1 MDKIVIRGARQ
12 HNLKNISLE
21 IPRGKLVVVTGL
33 SGSGKSSLAF
43 DTLYAEG
50 QRRYVESLSA
60 YARQFLEMMDK
71 PDVDSIE
78 GLSPAIAIEQRNP
91 SRNPRSTVA
100 TSTEIYDYLRLL
112 FARAGTPHCP
122 KCGKRVKKQSRQSII
137 LETLRRYHG
146 QSVSVYAP
154 IIRGRQGAY
163 DELFR
168 RLKREGFVKVR
179 CDGKTADLDKIPAL
193 SRYQKHDID
202 LFVDKVKASDEDRE
216 RLSDSVEIALKQA
229 QGLVR
234 VEPTRAPKSGI
245 LMSEHHACPDCGL
258 SLPEMEPRLFSFNSP
273 YGACAECDGLGVKNE
288 IDLDLVIP
296 NPALSIEEGAIAAWS
311 DPVTTRT
318 NRWKR
323 SWSGYY
329 TEILEQICRQ
339 HAINPRAPWRDI
351 SPKHRDIILNG
362 GGVYRPHWAKNDQNF
377 EGVLRN
383 LERRISET
391 ESAFVKEAIAERFMR
406 KKICPKCRG
415 ARLKPEPLAVRIS
428 GKNITEITRLSVG
441 KAAEFFSDP
450 ELGKTEKTIARPV
463 LKEIQARLTFLN
475 NVGLNYLTLDRASET
490 LAGGEAQ
497 RINLATQ
504 IGSGLT
510 GVLYVLD
517 EPSIGLHPR
526 DNARL
531 LSTLETLRGLGNTLV
546 VVEHDEETMRRAD
559 WIVDIGP
566 GAGAHGGRIVA
577 QGPLKAILASPES
590 QTGAYLRGETSISK
604 PTEMRKPT
612 GRLQIIGAKQFN
624 LKDIDVEIPLGLF
637 VSVTGVSGSGKS
649 TLVHEIIYKALA
661 AKLNGTK
668 DAPGLH
674 KGMRGAELLDKV
686 IVVDQSPIG
695 RTPRSNP
702 ATYTG
707 LWSPI
712 RDLFAMLP
720 QSKARGYKPGRFS
733 FNVKG
738 GRCENCSGDGTLCI
752 SMQFLP
758 DIYVICEE
766 CGGKRFNEETL
777 SMRYKGKNIAE
788 VLSMSV
794 EESLLFFSAHQAL
807 ARTLKTLSDV
817 GLGYVSL
824 GQSATTL
831 SGGEAQRVKLA
842 AELCRRDTGKTLY
855 ILDEPTT
862 GLHFADVAK
871 LLDVLHRL
879 VSAGNT
885 VLVIEHNMDV
895 IRTSDWIV
903 DLGPEGGDGGGRLV
917 AAGTPSDIAGNK
929 KSHTGRYLARELS
942 ARTRPLTQGAP
953 A

>member
-21 IPRGKLVVVTGL
+21 IPRGKMVVVTGL

-71 PDVDSIE
+71 PDVDSID

-112 FARAGTPHCP
+112 FARVGVPHCP
-122 KCGKRVKKQSRQSII
+122 ECGKRVRKQSQQSIVN
-137 LETLRRYHG
+137 EALRQYAG
-146 QSVSVYAP
+146 ESISIYAP
-154 IIRGRQGAY
+154 IIRSRQGTY
-163 DELFR
+163 EELFK
-168 RLKREGFVKVR
+168 RLKREGFARVR
-179 CDGKTADLDKIPAL
+179 VDGKTLELDKTPAL
-193 SRYQKHDID
+193 SRYQKHSID
-202 LFVDKVKASDEDRE
+202 LFVDKLKAEGDEKE
-216 RLSDSVEIALKQA
+216 RLADSVEIAVKQA

-234 VEPTRAPKSGI
+234 IEPSSSPSGGA
-245 LMSEHHACPDCGL
+245 LMSEHHACPDCGI
-258 SLPEMEPRLFSFNSP
+258 SLPELEPRLFSFNSP
-273 YGACAECDGLGVKNE
+273 YGACPGCGGLGIKSE
-288 IDLDLVIP
+288 IDMGLVVP
-296 NPALSIEEGAIAAWS
+296 DESLSIEEGAVAAWA

-329 TEILEQICRQ
+329 AEILEQICRQ
-339 HAINPRAPWRDI
+339 HGINPRAPWK
-351 SPKHRDIILNG
+351 SLPSKHKDVILHG
-362 GGVYRPHWAKNDQNF
+362 GGTYKPSWAKNDQEF
-377 EGVLRN
+377 EGVIRN

-391 ESAFVKEAIAERFMR
+391 ESEFVKESIAERFMR
-406 KKICPKCRG
+406 KKTCPACKG
-415 ARLKPEPLAVRIS
+415 ARLKPEPLAVKIS
-428 GKNITEITRLSVG
+428 GKNITELTALSVG
-441 KAAEFFSDP
+441 KSAEFFSGLS
-450 ELGKTEKTIARPV
+450 LGQSEKVIARPI
-463 LKEIQARLTFLN
+463 LKEIVSRLTFLN
-475 NVGLNYLTLDRASET
+475 SVGLNYLTLDRASET

-526 DNARL
+526 DNTRL
-531 LSTLETLRGLGNTLV
+531 IATLKTLRDLGNTLV
-546 VVEHDEETMRRAD
+546 IVEHDEETMRSAD
-559 WIVDIGP
+559 WIIDLGP
-566 GAGAHGGRIVA
+566 GAGAHGGRIMA
-577 QGPLKAILASPES
+577 QGPLSAIIAEPES
-590 QTGAYLRGETSISK
+590 KTGAYLRGEMSV
-604 PTEMRKPT
+604 PRAPEARKPK
-612 GRLQIIGAKQFN
+612 GWLKIIGAKQFN
-624 LKDIDVEIPLGLF
+624 LKDVNVSVPLGLF

-661 AKLNGTK
+661 ANLHGLK
-668 DAPGLH
+668 DAPGKH
-674 KGMRGAELLDKV
+674 KAIKGIENLDKV

-712 RDLFAMLP
+712 RELFAMLP
-720 QSKARGYKPGRFS
+720 QAKARGYKPGRFS

-738 GRCENCSGDGTLCI
+738 GRCEHCSGDGTLCI

-758 DIYVICEE
+758 DVYVVCEE

-777 SMRYKGKNIAE
+777 SIRYKGRSIAE
-788 VLSMSV
+788 VLALSV
-794 EESLLFFSAHQAL
+794 EESLEFFSAHPAIS
-807 ARTLKTLSDV
+807 RTLKTLQDV
-817 GLGYVSL
+817 GLGYIAL

-842 AELCRRDTGKTLY
+842 AELCRRDTGRTLY

-871 LLDVLHRL
+871 LLEVLHRL

-885 VLVIEHNMDV
+885 VLVIEHNIDV
-895 IRTSDWIV
+895 IRTSDWII

-917 AAGTPSDIAGNK
+917 AAGTPSQIAK
-929 KSHTGRYLARELS
+929 DSASYTGRYLAAAPRRHASAS
-942 ARTRPLTQGAP
+942 ARTA
-953 A
+953 AV

>member
-1 MDKIVIRGARQ
+1 MDKIIIRGARQ
-12 HNLKNISLE
+12 HNLKDISLE

-60 YARQFLEMMDK
+60 YARQFLEMMDN
-71 PDVDSIE
+71 PDVDSID

-112 FARAGTPHCP
+112 FARVGTPHCP
-122 KCGKRVKKQSRQSII
+122 KCGKRVRKQSQQSIVNEA
-137 LETLRRYHG
+137 LKQYAG
-146 QSVSVYAP
+146 QSISIYAP
-154 IIRGRQGAY
+154 IIRSRQGSY
-163 DELFR
+163 EELFR
-168 RLKREGFVKVR
+168 RLKREGFARVR
-179 CDGKTADLDKIPAL
+179 VDGKALELDKIPSL
-193 SRYQKHDID
+193 SRYQKHSID
-202 LFVDKVKASDEDRE
+202 LFVDKLKADPEEKE
-216 RLSDSVEIALKQA
+216 RLADSVEIAVKQA

-234 VEPTRAPKSGI
+234 IEPSAAPASGV
-245 LMSEHHACPDCGL
+245 LMSEHHSCPDCGI
-258 SLPEMEPRLFSFNSP
+258 SLPELEPRLFSFNSP
-273 YGACAECDGLGVKNE
+273 YGACPGCDGLGIKSE
-288 IDLDLVIP
+288 IDPDLVVP
-296 NPALSIEEGAIAAWS
+296 DPSLSIEEGALAAWA

-329 TEILEQICRQ
+329 TEILDQVCRQ
-339 HAINPRAPWRDI
+339 HGINARAPWK
-351 SPKHRDIILNG
+351 SLPPKHKDIILNG
-362 GGVYRPHWAKNDQNF
+362 GGTYKPSWAKNDQEF
-377 EGVLRN
+377 EGVIRN

-391 ESAFVKEAIAERFMR
+391 ESEFVKESIAERFMR
-406 KKICPKCRG
+406 KKTCPDCKG
-415 ARLKPEPLAVRIS
+415 ARLKPEPLAVRIA
-428 GKNITEITRLSVG
+428 GKNITELTALSVA
-441 KAAEFFSDP
+441 KAAEFFSGLT
-450 ELGKTEKTIARPV
+450 LGQSEKIISKPI
-463 LKEIQARLTFLN
+463 LKEISSRLNFLN
-475 NVGLNYLTLDRASET
+475 SVGLNYLTLDRASET

-526 DNARL
+526 DNTRL
-531 LSTLETLRGLGNTLV
+531 IATLKTLRDLGNTLV
-546 VVEHDEETMRRAD
+546 VVEHDEETMRSAD
-559 WIVDIGP
+559 WIIDLGP
-566 GAGAHGGRIVA
+566 GAGAHGGRIMA
-577 QGPLKAILASPES
+577 QGPIDAIVAEKES
-590 QTGAYLRGETSISK
+590 KTGAYLRGEMEV
-604 PTEMRKPT
+604 PRAPQARKPK
-612 GRLQIIGAKQFN
+612 GWLKVIGAKQFN
-624 LKDIDVEIPLGLF
+624 LKDITVNVPLGMF

-661 AKLNGTK
+661 SELHGLK
-668 DAPGLH
+668 DAPGKH
-674 KGMRGAELLDKV
+674 KAIKGIENLDKI

-712 RDLFAMLP
+712 REIFAMLP
-720 QSKARGYKPGRFS
+720 QAKARGYKPGRFS

-738 GRCENCSGDGTLCI
+738 GRCEHCSGDGTLCI

-758 DIYVICEE
+758 DVYVVCEE
-766 CGGKRFNEETL
+766 CGGKRFNDETL
-777 SMRYKGKNIAE
+777 SVRYKGKSIAE
-788 VLSMSV
+788 VLALSV
-794 EESLLFFSAHQAL
+794 EEALEFFSAHPAIS
-807 ARTLKTLSDV
+807 RTLKTLSDV
-817 GLGYVSL
+817 GLGYIAL

-842 AELCRRDTGKTLY
+842 AELCRRDTGRTLY

-871 LLDVLHRL
+871 LLEVLHRL

-895 IRTSDWIV
+895 VKTSDWII
-903 DLGPEGGDGGGRLV
+903 DLGPEGGDGGGELV
-917 AAGTPSDIAGNK
+917 ASGTPADIAKNPA
-929 KSHTGRYLARELS
+929 SHTGRYISGLGATASSHR
-942 ARTRPLTQGAP
+942 ATR
-953 A
+953 

>member
-71 PDVDSIE
+71 PDVDSID

-112 FARAGTPHCP
+112 FARVGVPHCP
-122 KCGKRVKKQSRQSII
+122 KCGKRVRKQSQQSIVN
-137 LETLRRYHG
+137 EALRQYAG
-146 QSVSVYAP
+146 ESISVYAP
-154 IIRGRQGAY
+154 IIRSRQGTY
-163 DELFR
+163 EELFK
-168 RLKREGFVKVR
+168 RLKREGFARVR
-179 CDGKTADLDKIPAL
+179 VDGKPLELDKIPTL
-193 SRYQKHDID
+193 SRYQKHSID
-202 LFVDKVKASDEDRE
+202 LFVDKLKAEPDEKE
-216 RLSDSVEIALKQA
+216 RLADSVEIAVKQA

-234 VEPTRAPKSGI
+234 IEPSASPSAGA
-245 LMSEHHACPDCGL
+245 LMSEHHACPDCGI
-258 SLPEMEPRLFSFNSP
+258 SLPELEPRLFSFNSP
-273 YGACAECDGLGVKNE
+273 YGACPDCGGLGIKSE
-288 IDLDLVIP
+288 IDMDLVVP
-296 NPALSIEEGAIAAWS
+296 DESLSIEEGAVAAWA

-329 TEILEQICRQ
+329 AEILEQICRQ
-339 HAINPRAPWRDI
+339 HGINPRASWKSLP
-351 SPKHRDIILNG
+351 PKHKDIIMHG
-362 GGVYRPHWAKNDQNF
+362 GGTYKPSWAKNDQEF
-377 EGVLRN
+377 EGVIRN

-391 ESAFVKEAIAERFMR
+391 ESEFVKESIAERFMR
-406 KKICPKCRG
+406 KKTCPACKG
-415 ARLKPEPLAVRIS
+415 ARLKPEPLAVKIS
-428 GKNITEITRLSVG
+428 GKNITELTALSVG
-441 KAAEFFSDP
+441 KSAEFFSGLS
-450 ELGKTEKTIARPV
+450 LGQSEKVIARPI
-463 LKEIQARLTFLN
+463 LKEIVSRLTFLN
-475 NVGLNYLTLDRASET
+475 SVGLNYLTLDRASET

-526 DNARL
+526 DNTRL
-531 LSTLETLRGLGNTLV
+531 IATLKTLRDLGNTLV
-546 VVEHDEETMRRAD
+546 IVEHDEETMRSAD
-559 WIVDIGP
+559 WIIDLGP
-566 GAGAHGGRIVA
+566 GAGAHGGRIMA
-577 QGPLKAILASPES
+577 QGPLSAIIAEPES
-590 QTGAYLRGETSISK
+590 KTGAYLRGEMSV
-604 PTEMRKPT
+604 PRAPEARKPK
-612 GRLQIIGAKQFN
+612 GWLKIIGAKQFN
-624 LKDIDVEIPLGLF
+624 LKDVNVSVPLGLF

-661 AKLNGTK
+661 ANLHGLK
-668 DAPGLH
+668 DAPGKH
-674 KGMRGAELLDKV
+674 KAIKGIENLDKV

-712 RDLFAMLP
+712 RELFAMLP
-720 QSKARGYKPGRFS
+720 QAKARGYKPGRFS

-738 GRCENCSGDGTLCI
+738 GRCEHCSGDGTLCI

-758 DIYVICEE
+758 DVYVVCEE

-777 SMRYKGKNIAE
+777 SIRYKGRSIAE
-788 VLSMSV
+788 VLALSV
-794 EESLLFFSAHQAL
+794 EESLEFFSAHPAIS
-807 ARTLKTLSDV
+807 RTLKTLQDV
-817 GLGYVSL
+817 GLGYIAL

-842 AELCRRDTGKTLY
+842 AELCRRDTGRTLY

-871 LLDVLHRL
+871 LLEVLHRL

-885 VLVIEHNMDV
+885 VLVIEHNIDV
-895 IRTSDWIV
+895 IRTSDWII

-917 AAGTPSDIAGNK
+917 AAGTPSQIAK
-929 KSHTGRYLARELS
+929 DSASYTGRYLAAAPRRHASAS
-942 ARTRPLTQGAP
+942 ARTA
-953 A
+953 AV